1 MYVLYRPEKIEEER
15 VKEKEKGLCWKL
27 INNEEKTVFILISLY
42 LLKHVSKKFYNAPL
56 RCVYALWMCVMIEYE
71 QNMHTCTNDNI
82 QSSWMNMS
90 VLLQVEFFI
99 FLNSNT
105 PTQRQWMWIFHRREE
120 NLLSYL

>member
-1 MYVLYRPEKIEEER
+1 
-15 VKEKEKGLCWKL
+15 
-27 INNEEKTVFILISLY
+27 
-42 LLKHVSKKFYNAPL
+42 
-56 RCVYALWMCVMIEYE
+56 MIEYE

-105 PTQRQWMWIFHRREE
+105 PTQRQ
-120 NLLSYL
+120 